1 MVIADSIDAIY
12 QSLWTPSTGCTFL
25 IVNVDFLF
33 STIATLTVVQYVYP
47 QSPLNCGCV
56 TNPNEPSF
64 TRPLWARPAL
74 YLPIARAHLDFCR
87 CTMLHWN
94 IAVAAL
100 VLHCDGIKLLYC
112 TITSWYCT
120 ITWRYGTI
128 IWWYCTDSG
137 WVAHCGWVAEQKAF
151 LNSFREKSVLT
162 TQI

>member
-12 QSLWTPSTGCTFL
+12 QSLRTPSTGCTFL

-33 STIATLTVVQYVYP
+33 STIATLIVVQYVYP
-47 QSPLNCGCV
+47 HSPLNCGCV

-100 VLHCDGIKLLYC
+100 VLH
-112 TITSWYCT
+112 WYYA
-120 ITWRYGTI
+120 IVLHYYMMILQYYMMVLQYYMMVLHRFRL
-128 IWWYCTDSG
+128 SG
-137 WVAHCGWVAEQKAF
+137 SLWVGCRAKKAF
-151 LNSFREKSVLT
+151 LNSFRRKSVLT